1 MPEQQLLQSKNNDK
15 ENDKEKKNLENLMKE
30 ANPFGGAD
38 PFKYVA
44 GEVMKVIRGAMVP
57 EPEDP
62 AYQFA
67 RKITDA
73 CLDESQSSVK
83 ELIHDGLSIGVYRL
97 LEELVG
103 SIYKK
108 R

>member
-1 MPEQQLLQSKNNDK
+1 MPEQLLQDK
-15 ENDKEKKNLENLMKE
+15 SNGKGGKEKKSLEE
-30 ANPFGGAD
+30 AVKAASPFAGAD
-38 PFKYVA
+38 PLKYVA
-44 GEVMKVIRGAMVP
+44 GEVMKIMREAMVP
-57 EPEDP
+57 EPGDP

-67 RKITDA
+67 RRITDA
-73 CLDESQSSVK
+73 CLDESKSSVK

-97 LEELVG
+97 LDELVG